1 MPAPARLPRPEAY
14 SCPEMIAKRLVGEQ
28 VLKQMPNRRKP
39 RRLTTSRL
47 LAYPP
52 PVASSSAKR
61 CKEKRWPPVQHHDP
75 LDGGNAVLCEP
86 DDQRLSVDCAVLFV
100 TATAFGFAP
109 SPDTRACQICS
120 FAIVQ
125 RRIQRIPGCARVLR
139 GQFSQPERTW
149 TALLRRQTP
158 QLCAEI
164 ASLVALGLRIIMS
177 LIEIEREIAPG
188 ANPEDPCR
196 AKRHSRLRV
205 FVHGIRNLTRKRIEI
220 RKVYTGFWRRR
231 EFTNGPLGF
240 VVHFPGEDRG
250 MRTKYSDA
258 TTQPALKQ
266 GFQHRD
272 YIQDVLVTQ
281 LRRGGTPI
289 LHRLNIDP

>member
-1 MPAPARLPRPEAY
+1 M
-14 SCPEMIAKRLVGEQ
+14 
-28 VLKQMPNRRKP
+28 
-39 RRLTTSRL
+39 
-47 LAYPP
+47 
-52 PVASSSAKR
+52 
-61 CKEKRWPPVQHHDP
+61 
-75 LDGGNAVLCEP
+75 
-86 DDQRLSVDCAVLFV
+86 
-100 TATAFGFAP
+100 
-109 SPDTRACQICS
+109 
-120 FAIVQ
+120 
-125 RRIQRIPGCARVLR
+125 PGCVRVLR
-139 GQFSQPERTW
+139 GQFSQPERTLE
-149 TALLRRQTP
+149 AFVRLQSP
-158 QLCAEI
+158 QLFAAS
-164 ASLVALGLRIIMS
+164 ASLVALGLRIIMRM
-177 LIEIEREIAPG
+177 IEIGREIATG

-240 VVHFPGEDRG
+240 VGHFPGEDRG

-281 LRRGGTPI
+281 LRRG
-289 LHRLNIDP
+289 